1 MSGIKWMAL
10 GALAVLAAGC
20 GASAGVGYS
29 IPGTPVSVGVSVPL
43 DQRGKAVPAKKI
55 VYRQVQVETVPPGA
69 QVLVNQTPVGST
81 PMLVTVPFERG
92 WFGRARGTAHVMFR
106 KGGYL
111 DEGMNLFPAGSGVSR
126 APGSPP
132 LARLS
137 VYLRPQ

>member
-1 MSGIKWMAL
+1 MKTARWLTLGI
-10 GALAVLAAGC
+10 LAALAAGC
-20 GASAGVGYS
+20 GASAGVGYG

-43 DQRGKAVPAKKI
+43 DQRGKAAPAKST

-92 WFGRARGTAHVMFR
+92 WFGRAKGTAHLMLR

-111 DEGMNLFPAGSGVSR
+111 DEGMNVFPAGSGVSR
-126 APGSPP
+126 SPGGSPVGK
-132 LARLS
+132 LQ
-137 VYLRPQ
+137 VYLRAQ